1 MLRMLRRLCCTTC
14 FNFLLDFEDWKE
26 GLFGLPE
33 DGREKTYQHR
43 KNVCTR
49 YISWITEMVSCAA
62 LRHLVIVS
70 ESCQV
75 VSVSVCGFVSGV
87 SDCFSGFCP
96 GLELDWSPP
105 GTAVECRRKGLK
117 RSVLTL

>member
-1 MLRMLRRLCCTTC
+1 MREGR
-14 FNFLLDFEDWKE
+14 KE
-26 GLFGLPE
+26 E
-33 DGREKTYQHR
+33 TYQHR

-49 YISWITEMVSCAA
+49 YISWITEIVSCAA

-70 ESCQV
+70 ESWDVVV
-75 VSVSVCGFVSGV
+75 VSVSACGFVSGV

-96 GLELDWSPP
+96 GLDLDASPP
-105 GTAVECRRKGLK
+105 DTAVECRRKGLN